1 MESSK
6 MNFNNFIKVD
16 GGVFVRTKDISSK
29 KGLSIT
35 KITVKVN
42 DFYIDAF
49 VVSQGDWNSVM
60 DYNPSYFKDDAL
72 PVEMVGWHEAVLFCN
87 KKSEK
92 NGLQPCYTIDGENV
106 TCDFSANGYRLP
118 TEAEWEF
125 AARGGNHNKGYKY
138 AGSDNLSEV
147 AWYAKN
153 AGKTTH
159 PRGQK
164 KPNEL
169 GLYDMCGNVFEWC
182 WDWYDYFDCDYM
194 DNPTGPAKGKMKV
207 SRGNNW
213 VNGESVSEVT
223 RRVHRGVNAKTHHQG
238 FRIARTTI

>member
-1 MESSK
+1 M
-6 MNFNNFIKVD
+6 NNFIKID
-16 GGVFVRTKDISSK
+16 GGVFIRKKDIQFK
-29 KGLSIT
+29 KGLPFT
-35 KITVKVN
+35 EITVKVN
-42 DFYIDAF
+42 TCFIDDF
-49 VVSQGDWNSVM
+49 VVTQGDWNSVM
-60 DYNPSYFKDDAL
+60 DYNPSYFTNDEL
-72 PVEMVGWHEAVLFCN
+72 PVETVGWHEAVLFCN

-92 NGLQPCYTIDGENV
+92 DGLQSCYVIDGENV
-106 TCDFSANGYRLP
+106 SCDFTMNGYRLP

-125 AARGGNHNKGYKY
+125 AAIGGNKSKGYRY
-138 AGSDNLSEV
+138 AGSNNLDEV

-164 KPNEL
+164 LPNEL

-182 WDWYDYFDCDYM
+182 WDWFDKFDCDFM
-194 DNPTGPAKGKMKV
+194 DNPTEAIKGKMKV

-213 VNGESVSEVT
+213 VNGESVSDVT

-238 FRIARTTI
+238 FRLVRTSM